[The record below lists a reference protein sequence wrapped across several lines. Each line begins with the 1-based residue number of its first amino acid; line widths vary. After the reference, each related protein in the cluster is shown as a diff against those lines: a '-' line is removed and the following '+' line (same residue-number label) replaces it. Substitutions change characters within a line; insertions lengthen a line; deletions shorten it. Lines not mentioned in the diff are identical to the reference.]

1 MRNSLQLASVFSRSE
16 SVLFHSM
23 LFHGRCSINLIIKI
37 FERILLLSSLLTL
50 LLLLLL
56 DPHHREAPTLSF

>member
-37 FERILLLSSLLTL
+37 FERILLSSLLTL
-50 LLLLLL
+50 LSLLLL

>member
-37 FERILLLSSLLTL
+37 FERILLLSLLTL
-50 LLLLLL
+50 LSLLLL

>member
-1 MRNSLQLASVFSRSE
+1 MKNSLQLASVFSRSE

-37 FERILLLSSLLTL
+37 FERILLLSLLTL
-50 LLLLLL
+50 LSLLLL

>member
-1 MRNSLQLASVFSRSE
+1 MKNSLQLAAVFSRSE

-37 FERILLLSSLLTL
+37 FERILLLSLLTL
-50 LLLLLL
+50 LSLLLL